1 MSKDFSPSFFL
12 ELGISLKGKKLSSEE
27 VNLRRFK
34 SWFGIE
40 WKVISV
46 VWYLLRKSGWMESL
60 KQHPNPVH
68 LLWAL
73 SFLKEYKKETDHAA
87 DVRKEEKT
95 FRKWA
100 WFYAEGISTLVS
112 RVVSAWSSVYYFC
125 LSLLL
130 IQF

>member
-1 MSKDFSPSFFL
+1 MSKDYSPSFFL
-12 ELGISLKGKKLSSEE
+12 ELGTDLKGRKVSSEA

-40 WKVISV
+40 WRVISV
-46 VWYLLRKSGWMESL
+46 VWYLLWKSGWMKSL
-60 KQHPNPVH
+60 KQCPNPVH

-73 SFLKEYKKETDHAA
+73 LFLKEYKKEADHAS
-87 DVRKEEKT
+87 DVRREEKT

-112 RVVSAWSSVYYFC
+112 RVVSAWSFVYY
-125 LSLLL
+125 
-130 IQF
+130 